1 LSDVAV
7 RGLPPELHQALKD
20 AATRNRRSLNG
31 EIVARL
37 EASFGRTVV
46 DVDAVL
52 ARIRE
57 RSARAPVAGLDGDDL
72 RALKEAGRR

>member
-1 LSDVAV
+1 
-7 RGLPPELHQALKD
+7 LHQALKD
-20 AATRNRRSLNG
+20 AATRNCRSLNG

-37 EASFGRTVV
+37 EGSFGRTVV

-57 RSARAPVAGLDGDDL
+57 RSARAPIAGLDGDEL
-72 RALKEAGRR
+72 RALKEGGRR